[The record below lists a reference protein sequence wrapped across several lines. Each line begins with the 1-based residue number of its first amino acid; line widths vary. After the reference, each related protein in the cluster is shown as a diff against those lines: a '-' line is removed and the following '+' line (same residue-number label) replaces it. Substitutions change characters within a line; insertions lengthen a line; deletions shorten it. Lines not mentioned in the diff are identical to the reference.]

1 MIQRIHPML
10 ARDRFSIEGGNFG
23 SIETFSRL
31 YFANLKNLKKVD
43 HSILSREKIRLR
55 RRKESGRILSFS
67 KRNQATTDV
76 NNI

>member
-31 YFANLKNLKKVD
+31 YFANLKNVD
-43 HSILSREKIRLR
+43 HSILSREKIGLR